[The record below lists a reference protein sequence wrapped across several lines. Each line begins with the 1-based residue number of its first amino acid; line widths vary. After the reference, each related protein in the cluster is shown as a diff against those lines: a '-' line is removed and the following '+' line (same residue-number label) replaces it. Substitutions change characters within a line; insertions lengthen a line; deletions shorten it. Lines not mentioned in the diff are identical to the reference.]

1 MPPPPRDL
9 PASPPR
15 RCEPRAGLLPARVAG
30 CPGTRRP
37 GTRSIEL
44 GACAGVMLGVFVGA
58 DALDLPIMVGVDIG
72 AFGILAAWT
81 ITGGAILVLAL
92 SRQGRDAGGH

>member
-1 MPPPPRDL
+1 
-9 PASPPR
+9 
-15 RCEPRAGLLPARVAG
+15 
-30 CPGTRRP
+30 
-37 GTRSIEL
+37 
-44 GACAGVMLGVFVGA
+44 MLGVFVGA